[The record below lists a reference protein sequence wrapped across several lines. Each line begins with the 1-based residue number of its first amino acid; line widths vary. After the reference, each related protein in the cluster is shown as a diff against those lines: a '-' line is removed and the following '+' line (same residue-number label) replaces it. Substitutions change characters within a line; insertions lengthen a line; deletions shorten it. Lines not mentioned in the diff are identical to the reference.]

1 MTLLVGL
8 KIQNTVVNDYT
19 AMGDSFL
26 MSTIALGGLMNVMP
40 LMFSKLKQT
49 REEVIEMDGNNRR
62 IRSMMFRSL
71 VLILLYFLD

>member
-8 KIQNTVVNDYT
+8 KIQNPVVNDFS

-49 REEVIEMDGNNRR
+49 REEVIEIDGN
-62 IRSMMFRSL
+62 
-71 VLILLYFLD
+71 D